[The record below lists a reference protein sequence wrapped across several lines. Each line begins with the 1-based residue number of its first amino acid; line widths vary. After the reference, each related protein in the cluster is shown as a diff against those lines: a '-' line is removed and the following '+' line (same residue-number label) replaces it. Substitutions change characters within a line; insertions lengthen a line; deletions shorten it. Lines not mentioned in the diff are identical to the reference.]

1 MLHAPDGSQAAA
13 LPALPLVARRWPSR
27 SDTPRPSP
35 PPEGVVSGAACAPS
49 PGHSFFGSGVARA
62 LGSVRGEAAPETA
75 PHARRAA
82 LGAAVSPAAL
92 LDDVEVEL
100 ADAVL
105 SAGPPSTSV
114 ALGGAV
120 LGGAVRGGATP
131 GAKAEPIAAVRALAL
146 FAGSRGAPWLAPPLP
161 LPLLL
166 PPPLPPLPQPLP
178 LPPLPPLLLLP
189 LLGVASELCP
199 APLTKF
205 P

>member
-1 MLHAPDGSQAAA
+1 MLHAPDGSEAAA

-49 PGHSFFGSGVARA
+49 PGQFHSFFGSGVARA
-62 LGSVRGEAAPETA
+62 LGSGSGDAAPETA

-100 ADAVL
+100 ADALL

-114 ALGGAV
+114 A

-146 FAGSRGAPWLAPPLP
+146 FAGSRWPAPPLP

-166 PPPLPPLPQPLP
+166 PPPLPPLPPL
-178 LPPLPPLLLLP
+178 PLLLLP
-189 LLGVASELCP
+189 LLGVASEFCP
-199 APLTKF
+199 APLTKL

>member
-1 MLHAPDGSQAAA
+1 MLHAPDGSEAAA

-49 PGHSFFGSGVARA
+49 PGHSFFGSVVAMA
-62 LGSVRGEAAPETA
+62 LGSVSGEAAPETA

-92 LDDVEVEL
+92 LDDVEVEV

-146 FAGSRGAPWLAPPLP
+146 FAGSRWPAPPLPLP

-166 PPPLPPLPQPLP
+166 PPPLPPL
-178 LPPLPPLLLLP
+178 PLLLLP

>member
-1 MLHAPDGSQAAA
+1 MLHAPDGSEAAA
-13 LPALPLVARRWPSR
+13 LPALPLVARRLPSR

-49 PGHSFFGSGVARA
+49 PGHSFFGSGVAMA
-62 LGSVRGEAAPETA
+62 LGSVSGEAAPETA

-120 LGGAVRGGATP
+120 RGGATP

-146 FAGSRGAPWLAPPLP
+146 FAGSRWPAPPLP
-161 LPLLL
+161 LPLML
-166 PPPLPPLPQPLP
+166 PPPLPPLPPLP
-178 LPPLPPLLLLP
+178 LLLPP

-199 APLTKF
+199 APLTKL

>member
-62 LGSVRGEAAPETA
+62 LGSVKGEAAPETA

-92 LDDVEVEL
+92 LDDVEVEV

-114 ALGGAV
+114 A

-146 FAGSRGAPWLAPPLP
+146 FAGSRWPAPPLP

-166 PPPLPPLPQPLP
+166 PPPLPPLPPLP
-178 LPPLPPLLLLP
+178 LLLPP

-199 APLTKF
+199 APLTKL